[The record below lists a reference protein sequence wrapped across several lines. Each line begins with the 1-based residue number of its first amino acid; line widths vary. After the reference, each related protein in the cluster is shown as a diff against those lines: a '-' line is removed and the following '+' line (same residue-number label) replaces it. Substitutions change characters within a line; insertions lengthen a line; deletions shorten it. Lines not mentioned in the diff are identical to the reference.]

1 MPDYGLDG
9 GQVAT
14 LATILVL
21 AVALTALSK
30 YYERRR

>member
-14 LATILVL
+14 LVTVIIL
-21 AVALTALSK
+21 AIALTALSK